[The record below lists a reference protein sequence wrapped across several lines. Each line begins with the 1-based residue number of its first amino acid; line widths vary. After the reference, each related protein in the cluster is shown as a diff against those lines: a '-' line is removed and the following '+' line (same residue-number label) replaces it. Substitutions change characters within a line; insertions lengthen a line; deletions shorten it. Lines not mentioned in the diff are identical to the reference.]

1 MTGRLRIGVAA
12 GLLVALALAA
22 GASADEA
29 SAPADVQDVA
39 ASGDADHPEGDP
51 WESMNRPIFNFNEG
65 LDVWVLEPVA
75 TGWDKVMPEPVQTSI
90 GNLFDHLALPNRFA
104 NDLLQAKFYESGETF
119 FRALINTTMGL
130 GGLFDP
136 ATHFTVHES
145 NEDFGQTL
153 GAWGVPAGPY
163 LVLPLLG
170 PSNPRD
176 TAGVIAESS
185 VGLIGFFAPYYV
197 SVPAGAVDVVND
209 RAAVLEEIAAER
221 ASAFDFYSFV
231 RNAAV
236 SYRENQ
242 VNDRAEEPDED
253 EDDDLYY
260 TEDEDE

>member
-1 MTGRLRIGVAA
+1 MTGRLRTGIAA
-12 GLLVALALAA
+12 GLLLALVLAA

-29 SAPADVQDVA
+29 SGSADVQDGA
-39 ASGDADHPEGDP
+39 ASGDADHPGGDP

-65 LDVWVLEPVA
+65 LDAWVLEPVA
-75 TGWDKVMPEPVQTSI
+75 TGWDKVVPEPVQTSI
-90 GNLFDHLALPNRFA
+90 GNLFDHLALPSRFA
-104 NDLLQAKFYESGETF
+104 NDLLQAKFYEGGETF

-136 ATHFTVHES
+136 ATHFTVHKS
-145 NEDFGQTL
+145 DEDFGQTL

-176 TAGVIAESS
+176 TAGAIAESS
-185 VGLIGFFAPYYV
+185 VGVIGFVAPFYV
-197 SVPAGAVDVVND
+197 SVPAGAVDIVND
-209 RAAVLEEIAAER
+209 RAAVLEEVAAER

-242 VNDRAEEPDED
+242 VNDRADEPDED
-253 EDDDLYY
+253 EEDDLYY
-260 TEDEDE
+260 TDDEDE